1 MSVLAAAAVCGQCGK
16 PGTRD
21 CVQCEQTYCDA
32 CSEAAHEA
40 GDTRYHT
47 VLPVGAAAV
56 AATRAIN
63 PTPPKKARAGR
74 RGSILNAFTGTSYV
88 AISTYKFDTLHIL
101 TVNPTGGAGRSR
113 AMSAA

>member
-1 MSVLAAAAVCGQCGK
+1 MSVLAAAAVCVQCGKK

-47 VLPVGAAAV
+47 VLPVGAVAV
-56 AATRAIN
+56 AATRMIN
-63 PTPPKKARAGR
+63 PTPRNKARAGR
-74 RGSILNAFTGTSYV
+74 RGSILHAFTGSSYGCV
-88 AISTYKFDTLHIL
+88 WI
-101 TVNPTGGAGRSR
+101 
-113 AMSAA
+113 